1 MPMHNPYEYT
11 VKTQRP
17 QGNVAMF
24 NGELWH
30 RNLES

>member
-24 NGELWH
+24 YGEWH
-30 RNLES
+30 TNLEN